1 MTDRMESKNRLALI
15 AIAAIIVAA
24 LSYQLSL
31 REAQPEGIWGPRMRP
46 RMGPM
51 YPDTPLPGDR
61 EIYYSA
67 KTVISS
73 VNAVML
79 LSLLAIYVE
88 LYGKVKSEFTLGLII
103 YNLALL
109 LYALTSNP
117 LLHQGFGFVGFGLG
131 PFAMLPD
138 LFTLI
143 ASGTLLYLSQK

>member
-1 MTDRMESKNRLALI
+1 MGNNRLVFI
-15 AIAAIIVAA
+15 AVVVIIVAFA
-24 LSYQLSL
+24 SYQLSM
-31 REAQPEGIWGPRMRP
+31 REIQPEEVWGPRMRP

-51 YPDTPLPGDR
+51 YPDRPLPGDL
-61 EIYYSA
+61 EIYYTA

-73 VNAVML
+73 VNTVL
-79 LSLLAIYVE
+79 LLILLAIYLE

-117 LLHQGFGFVGFGLG
+117 LLHGRFGFTGFGLG

-143 ASGTLLYLSQK
+143 ASSVLLYLSQK

>member
-1 MTDRMESKNRLALI
+1 MESKRRLALI
-15 AIAAIIVAA
+15 AVAVIIVAA
-24 LSYQLSL
+24 LSYQMSL
-31 REAQPEGIWGPRMRP
+31 REAPPDGLMGPRRRQGISPINPDRMMR
-46 RMGPM
+46 
-51 YPDTPLPGDR
+51 GDL
-61 EIYYSA
+61 EIYYIA

-73 VNAVML
+73 VNAVLL

-88 LYGKVKSEFTLGLII
+88 LYNKVKSEFTLGLII

-117 LLHQGFGFVGFGLG
+117 LLHSGLGFMGSGLG

-143 ASGTLLYLSQK
+143 ASGILLYLSQN